1 MIFFCSISRSYH
13 STNAKRKI
21 PMNRGFQGDDKGN
34 LRPNDPITRAEAAD
48 LSVMC
53 ERRRRGPSGRA

>member
-1 MIFFCSISRSYH
+1 
-13 STNAKRKI
+13 
-21 PMNRGFQGDDKGN
+21 MNRGFQGDDKGN